1 MKVEGKRR
9 FDLRARIY
17 VRAFIAYC

>member
-9 FDLRARIY
+9 FDLHARIY